1 MGAASSPA
9 LEPSPRRA
17 FLRHPIQVPLDLI
30 VLRSGVPESIPGRC
44 TDICEGG
51 MGAIVAGELAA
62 GQRVAVELRLPNVGV
77 PVRARAVVRHQW
89 QLHCG
94 VEFVGLALEQR
105 EMIRY
110 WVYRATA
117 SQAADREKVEPAEV
131 RNADGP
137 PVAFELAAQPGRKI
151 RIGRRGLY
159 LLIASLLA
167 LAGLGWWQW
176 QRSWNELEKRAPAG
190 ESGVVVSPA
199 THLFAAI
206 VSAELV
212 AKVDAADRPAAVRA
226 QTESTEFARCRA
238 DCGPRREGR
247 AIGFR
252 TGLAGAIGEL

>member
-105 EMIRY
+105 EMY
-110 WVYRATA
+110 PNLVEVTA
-117 SQAADREKVEPAEV
+117 INAA
-131 RNADGP
+131 
-137 PVAFELAAQPGRKI
+137 
-151 RIGRRGLY
+151 
-159 LLIASLLA
+159 
-167 LAGLGWWQW
+167 
-176 QRSWNELEKRAPAG
+176 
-190 ESGVVVSPA
+190 
-199 THLFAAI
+199 
-206 VSAELV
+206 
-212 AKVDAADRPAAVRA
+212 
-226 QTESTEFARCRA
+226 
-238 DCGPRREGR
+238 
-247 AIGFR
+247 
-252 TGLAGAIGEL
+252 